1 MSKLTSA
8 LLNIAAGIIPALGA
22 LAKADPSGKLADD
35 IVDVIKSVAKSD
47 DASKV
52 KTLVE
57 QDPAVQAELE
67 KQLAELALRKQEEEN
82 KALEAQNRLELEK
95 AQKSLED
102 RQQQHEQELELAEKH
117 LANTE
122 AARRHALEAAK
133 SERWWV
139 SGINPLLSIIITF
152 AFLGFIYLIATIPL
166 NEPAPN
172 GNQPS
177 NANSAES
184 AATGQNGGERQ
195 PADAEVANPAATDPA
210 TSREAD
216 ADKPATPDGKTAS
229 DGKTTPDGKTT
240 DKARVDNRDVFY
252 VAFGALATAFAT
264 VIGFHFGSSSGSKR
278 KTQLQRIYGVGARAA
293 PAGSADA
300 APAQTVAAGNVAG
313 GETAS
318 GAASHPFEA
327 FWLKNLSHIEHFNWK
342 ELLFKGA
349 SHARF
354 KSNTDPDPSLY
365 PNVVPLVNLLEKIR
379 QEVGAPVRLL
389 SIYRSPDYNRDV
401 GGAASSRHMQFDAAD
416 FEVLGAGAGNSD
428 RWYKIAKRLRD
439 KGEFKGGI
447 GVYKTFVHVDTR
459 GTNTFW
465 DSR

>member
-1 MSKLTSA
+1 MSNFTSA
-8 LLNIAAGIIPALGA
+8 LLSIAASIIPALGA

-35 IVDVIKSVAKSD
+35 IVDVIKTVAKSD
-47 DASKV
+47 DANQV

-67 KQLAELALRKQEEEN
+67 KRLAELALRKQEEEN
-82 KALEAQNRLELEK
+82 KALEAQNREELEK

-102 RQQQHEQELELAEKH
+102 RQKQHEQELELVEKQ

-122 AARRHALEAAK
+122 AARRHALDAAK

-152 AFLGFIYLIATIPL
+152 AFLGFIYLIAKIPL
-166 NEPAPN
+166 NEPVPDTPQTSGETVAESSEAGPN
-172 GNQPS
+172 AELQQPADS
-177 NANSAES
+177 GGDSS
-184 AATGQNGGERQ
+184 AATSTAANAQ
-195 PADAEVANPAATDPA
+195 ADEDTSTATEGD
-210 TSREAD
+210 
-216 ADKPATPDGKTAS
+216 TP
-229 DGKTTPDGKTT
+229 

-278 KTQLQRIYGVGARAA
+278 KTQLQRIYGVGGRSA
-293 PAGSADA
+293 PIASADA
-300 APAQTVAAGNVAG
+300 ASAQPAVAGNVAG
-313 GETAS
+313 SEAAS

-354 KSNTDPDPSLY
+354 KSNADPDPSLY

-416 FEVLGAGAGNSD
+416 FEVLGSGAGNSD
-428 RWYKIAKRLRD
+428 RWYKIAKKLRD
-439 KGEFKGGI
+439 NGEFKGGI
-447 GVYKTFVHVDTR
+447 GVYRTFVHVDTR
-459 GTNTFW
+459 GTNAFW
-465 DSR
+465 DNR

>member
-1 MSKLTSA
+1 MSKFTSA
-8 LLNIAAGIIPALGA
+8 LLNIAADIIPALGA
-22 LAKADPSGKLADD
+22 LAKADSSGKLADE

-52 KTLVE
+52 KALVE

-102 RQQQHEQELELAEKH
+102 RQQQHEQELELAEKQ

-133 SERWWV
+133 TERWWV

-152 AFLGFIYLIATIPL
+152 AFLGFIYLIAKIPL
-166 NEPAPN
+166 NEPAPDAS
-172 GNQPS
+172 QTPS
-177 NANSAES
+177 ATVAENAEPRPNAD
-184 AATGQNGGERQ
+184 ERQ
-195 PADAEVANPAATDPA
+195 PANAETDSAATTEPA
-210 TSREAD
+210 TSGQAD
-216 ADKPATPDGKTAS
+216 TDAS
-229 DGKTTPDGKTT
+229 TTPDGDTS

-278 KTQLQRIYGVGARAA
+278 KTQLQRIYGVGGRAA
-293 PAGSADA
+293 PVASADA
-300 APAQTVAAGNVAG
+300 APSQSVAAGSVAAR
-313 GETAS
+313 ETAS

-354 KSNTDPDPSLY
+354 KSNSDPDPSLY

-416 FEVLGAGAGNSD
+416 FEVLGGDAGNSD
-428 RWYKIAKRLRD
+428 RWYKIAKSLRD

-459 GTNTFW
+459 GSNAFW